1 MFDRIMGKYL
11 VDCGKLQQGQLSQ
24 VYQIQE
30 SNRAKLGVIAVAEKL
45 LTVVQA
51 EEINALQATMDKRF
65 GDLAIER
72 GYLNQAQVGRL
83 LSLQGNEF
91 LTFTQAIVDRGFM
104 SLEEVDNAINAF
116 QQEKG
121 LTDEQMSALKTG
133 EMEKIVPIFVDIQDN
148 EYSQLFTYGVKN
160 FYRLV
165 DVHMSIDKSKAGH
178 AIQDEC
184 VGYQQFNGD
193 LKATVAILGK
203 DADIQKVA
211 KRYTKE
217 EFIETKEDAL
227 DAMCELIN
235 CINGLYATDKSKQG
249 KRIDLEPPIFISKFA
264 EVSGEDLHIMPI
276 HSCDST
282 IYLVVSM
289 RDDVSV
295 K

>member
-1 MFDRIMGKYL
+1 MFDRIMGKYF
-11 VDCGKLQQGQLSQ
+11 VDSGKLQQGQLSQ

-30 SNRAKLGVIAVAEKL
+30 SNRARLGVIAVAEKL
-45 LTVVQA
+45 MTVVQA

-72 GYLNQAQVGRL
+72 GYLNQAQVDRL

-104 SLEEVDNAINAF
+104 TLEEVDNAISSY
-116 QQEKG
+116 QREKG
-121 LTDEQMSALKTG
+121 LTDEQMNDLKSG
-133 EMEKIVPIFVDIQDN
+133 DMEKIVPIFVDSQDE
-148 EYSQLFTYGVKN
+148 EYRHLFTYGIKN
-160 FYRLV
+160 IYRLV
-165 DVHMSIDKSKAGH
+165 DVHMTIDNSKTGH

-211 KRYTKE
+211 KSYTKE
-217 EFIETKEDAL
+217 EFIETREDAL

-264 EVSGEDLHIMPI
+264 EVSGDDLHIMPV
-276 HSCDST
+276 HSSGST
-282 IYLVVSM
+282 IYLVISM